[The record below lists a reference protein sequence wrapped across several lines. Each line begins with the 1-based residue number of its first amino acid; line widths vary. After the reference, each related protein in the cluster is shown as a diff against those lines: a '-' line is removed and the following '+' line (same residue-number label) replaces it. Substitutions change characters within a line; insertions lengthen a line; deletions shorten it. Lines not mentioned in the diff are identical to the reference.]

1 MKQILLIA
9 TGGTIASKYT
19 KDGLSPA
26 ITAQELL
33 TYIPAAGTFCR
44 IETVQPFFLDST
56 NVGPDQWLILADLI
70 EKKYDHYDGFVICHG
85 TDTMA
90 YTAAALS
97 YLVQNSRKPI
107 VITGARRSRLT
118 WQSRMPGRIFW
129 TVSGLSA
136 MSVPAGSTLCLAVR

>member
-33 TYIPAAGTFCR
+33 TYIPAASAFCR

-56 NVGPDQWLILADLI
+56 NVGPDQWLILAASVKFQTDCKGH
-70 EKKYDHYDGFVICHG
+70 EK
-85 TDTMA
+85 
-90 YTAAALS
+90 
-97 YLVQNSRKPI
+97 
-107 VITGARRSRLT
+107 
-118 WQSRMPGRIFW
+118 
-129 TVSGLSA
+129 GL
-136 MSVPAGSTLCLAVR
+136 PLC

>member
-1 MKQILLIA
+1 MKHILLIA

-33 TYIPAAGTFCR
+33 TYIPAAGAFCQ
-44 IETVQPFFLDST
+44 IDTVQPFFLDST

-85 TDTMA
+85 QTRWRTRLPRCPIWFR
-90 YTAAALS
+90 TA
-97 YLVQNSRKPI
+97 
-107 VITGARRSRLT
+107 GSRL
-118 WQSRMPGRIFW
+118 
-129 TVSGLSA
+129 
-136 MSVPAGSTLCLAVR
+136 